1 MDGSVMDAER
11 IYKYA
16 EMAEGERLVLCP
28 DIPGWLPDDPGW
40 LPIIY
45 RKLGKLGSMMTAI
58 KYTTKYK

>member
-1 MDGSVMDAER
+1 MDAER
-11 IYKYA
+11 IYRCA

-28 DIPGWLPDDPGW
+28 DIHGWLPDDPGW

-45 RKLGKLGSMMTAI
+45 SKLGKLGPLMTVI